1 MSNSLYPSI
10 WCNNNASE
18 MAEFYTGIFPD
29 TRITDTNPIVVMI
42 EMSGQKIMLLNGGD
56 MFRPNPSISLMYLTT
71 SQSEVENLYAKLIEN
86 GKALMELGEYP
97 FSPKYGWVEDRY
109 GVSWQLYTGQA
120 EHIIQK
126 IVPTLMFVG
135 SNNGKAEE
143 AVGFYTSRFPDSRP
157 RGMLRYSGAE
167 GETPGNIQ
175 HGEFMLKGY
184 LLMIMD
190 SSYPHAF
197 GFTEGL
203 SLVVS
208 CDDQEEIDRYWSG
221 LTADGGEESMCGW
234 LKDRYG
240 VSWQIVPSML
250 DDLMARSP
258 RVTEELMKMKKL
270 DIRKLQEAADVRQ

>member
-1 MSNSLYPSI
+1 
-10 WCNNNASE
+10 
-18 MAEFYTGIFPD
+18 MAEYYTGIFPE
-29 TRITDTNPIVVMI
+29 TKITDSNAVVVML

-71 SQSEVENLYAKLIEN
+71 SQSEVDSLYSKLIEN
-86 GKALMELGEYP
+86 GKALMTLGEYP

-126 IVPTLMFVG
+126 VVPTLMFVG
-135 SNNGKAEE
+135 RNNGKAEE
-143 AVGFYTSRFPDSRP
+143 AVGFYTSLFPDSRP

-167 GETPGNIQ
+167 GEKSGNIQ
-175 HGEFMLKGY
+175 HGEFMLNDY

-190 SSYPHAF
+190 SSYPHPF
-197 GFTEGL
+197 GFTEGV
-203 SLVVS
+203 SLVVL
-208 CDDQEEIDRYWSG
+208 CDDQEEIDRYWFG
-221 LTADGGEESMCGW
+221 LIADGGEESMCGW

-250 DDLMARSP
+250 DRLMAQSP
-258 RVTEELMKMKKL
+258 RVTEELMKMRKL
-270 DIRKLQEAADVRQ
+270 DISRLRAAAQASQ

>member
-1 MSNSLYPSI
+1 
-10 WCNNNASE
+10 
-18 MAEFYTGIFPD
+18 MAEFYAGIFPD
-29 TRITDTNPIVVMI
+29 TQITDANAVIVMLEI
-42 EMSGQKIMLLNGGD
+42 SGQKLMLLNGGD
-56 MFRPNPSISLMYLTT
+56 MFRPGPAISLMYLTT
-71 SQSEVENLYAKLIEN
+71 SQSEVESLYSMLIEN
-86 GKALMELGEYP
+86 GKALMPLDNYP

-109 GVSWQLYTGQA
+109 GVSWQLYSGQA

-126 IVPTLMFVG
+126 VVPTLMFAG

-143 AVGFYTSRFPDSRP
+143 AVGFYTSIFPDSRP

-175 HGEFMLKGY
+175 HGEFMLNDY

-190 SSYPHAF
+190 SSYPHDF
-197 GFTEGL
+197 GFTEGI
-203 SLVVS
+203 SLVVL
-208 CDDQEEIDRYWSG
+208 CDDQEEIDRYWVG
-221 LTADGGEESMCGW
+221 LIAGGGEESMCGW

-250 DDLMARSP
+250 DELMARSP

-270 DIRKLQEAADVRQ
+270 DIRKLQEAARVRQ

>member
-1 MSNSLYPSI
+1 MKNTIYPTV

-18 MAEFYTGIFPD
+18 MADFYAGIFPD
-29 TRITDTNPIVVMI
+29 TKITDSNAIVVMLEI
-42 EMSGQKIMLLNGGD
+42 SGQKLMLLNGGD

-71 SQSEVENLYAKLIEN
+71 SQSEVESLYSKLIDN
-86 GKALMELGEYP
+86 GKALMTLGEYP
-97 FSPKYGWVEDRY
+97 FSPKYGWVEDRF
-109 GVSWQLYTGQA
+109 GVSWQLYSGQE

-135 SNNGKAEE
+135 RNNGRAEE
-143 AVGFYTSRFPDSRP
+143 AVGFYTSIFPDSRP

-167 GETPGNIQ
+167 GETSGNIQ
-175 HGEFMLKGY
+175 HGEFMLNDY

-203 SLVVS
+203 SLVVL
-208 CDDQEEIDRYWSG
+208 CDSQDEIDRYWFGLISG
-221 LTADGGEESMCGW
+221 GGEESMCGW

-250 DDLMARSP
+250 GELMARSP

-270 DIRKLQEAADVRQ
+270 DIRKLQEAAQVRQ